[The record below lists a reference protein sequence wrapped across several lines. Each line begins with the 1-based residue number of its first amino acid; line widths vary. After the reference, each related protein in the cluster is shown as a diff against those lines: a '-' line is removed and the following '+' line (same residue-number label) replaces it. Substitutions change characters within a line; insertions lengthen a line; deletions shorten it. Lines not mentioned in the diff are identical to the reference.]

1 MNSDHVR
8 MSPKNQKFLC
18 THCGVYKPINP
29 GLTSG
34 LQDQIDAF
42 TTAHAA
48 CPVLVFKSGDRVS
61 FCGEEA
67 TVVSNYGDSGTVEI
81 DGQGRMNWYWKFQ
94 GERVMP
100 VVTPDPFKPGGFER
114 VLQGFEQIGK
124 EINGE
129 KA

>member
-42 TTAHAA
+42 KTTRLKRVRRDYRHHALTLEL
-48 CPVLVFKSGDRVS
+48 PVPVHAPLSVDLYRAAV
-61 FCGEEA
+61 
-67 TVVSNYGDSGTVEI
+67 TVVAHH
-81 DGQGRMNWYWKFQ
+81 GRFLAA
-94 GERVMP
+94 ERHAVARLEHRHRARG
-100 VVTPDPFKPGGFER
+100 VSRRER